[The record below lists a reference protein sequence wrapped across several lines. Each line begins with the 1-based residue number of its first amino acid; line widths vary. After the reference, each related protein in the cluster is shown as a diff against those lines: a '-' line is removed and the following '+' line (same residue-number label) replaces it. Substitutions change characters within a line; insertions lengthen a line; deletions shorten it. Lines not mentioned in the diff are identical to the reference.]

1 MHSDFCL
8 SLDGFARFGLRKT
21 ELYEGL
27 DTKEGEKTLYRLARH
42 QAGKDVQQVRM
53 MKDTDGNVMT
63 DEESVLRMWKE
74 YYMGLMN
81 EENERE
87 REKGD

>member
-1 MHSDFCL
+1 M
-8 SLDGFARFGLRKT
+8 
-21 ELYEGL
+21 
-27 DTKEGEKTLYRLARH
+27 DTKEGENTLYRLARQRH
-42 QAGKDVQQVRM
+42 QAGKDVQQQVRM
-53 MKDTDGNVMT
+53 MKDKDGNVMA

-87 REKGD
+87 REGRLTGRE